1 MPNFLEL
8 RGLKSQDIVMD
19 AQLIKAVPIDDT
31 EKAADR
37 VLAYDQPH
45 DKLAYVPKCPEI
57 VIKAIQ
63 HLTITFLITEKVH
76 QVLINEV
83 DMDKTFLI
91 FRGGQSVSSNTN
103 AAFARIELTDSTHIT
118 ATRYANGAVLIINL
132 CVVECTAGINSV
144 QRGTIHLGA
153 ETYQDATITE
163 VDTDKTFVSYL
174 GVESYTTTLTRAL
187 LRVYLLNSTT
197 VRAQRDA
204 IYSHME
210 ISYEAVEFI

>member
-83 DMDKTFLI
+83 DMDKTFI
-91 FRGGQSVSSNTN
+91 ISGRNECVSSNTDD
-103 AAFARIELTDSTHIT
+103 AFARIELTDSTHIT
-118 ATRYANGAVLIINL
+118 A
-132 CVVECTAGINSV
+132 
-144 QRGTIHLGA
+144 
-153 ETYQDATITE
+153 
-163 VDTDKTFVSYL
+163 
-174 GVESYTTTLTRAL
+174 TLTRAL